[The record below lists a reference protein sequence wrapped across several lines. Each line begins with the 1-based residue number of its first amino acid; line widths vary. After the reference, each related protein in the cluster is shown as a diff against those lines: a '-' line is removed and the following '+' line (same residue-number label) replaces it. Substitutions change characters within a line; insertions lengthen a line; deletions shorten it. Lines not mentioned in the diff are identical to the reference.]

1 MISRE
6 LFSVRRK
13 GSPFDRIM
21 DRSQAEGFRERR
33 LKMGDAA
40 KWEIGKVPSCLC
52 CGEVAWP
59 NRRCTKHQG
68 RTPCVVD
75 GCKRTT
81 ARHTTYFVCGQHWKA
96 YVPPGSP
103 ERRVLNRLARL
114 AKRLGYT
121 KTERWPD
128 HLERRWWRAWTAIA
142 LWVQRRSTEGHL
154 DQAEIERLFGWTD
167 G

>member
-1 MISRE
+1 MINTDLVAIESTD
-6 LFSVRRK
+6 
-13 GSPFDRIM
+13 SPGITLRVCT
-21 DRSQAEGFRERR
+21 RAQGEVWVPG
-33 LKMGDAA
+33 
-40 KWEIGKVPSCLC
+40 GKQGTFFLTPVPSCLC
-52 CGEVAWP
+52 CGEAAWP

-68 RTPCVVD
+68 RTPCVVE

-103 ERRVLNRLARL
+103 ERRVLNRLTRL

-142 LWVQRRSTEGHL
+142 LRVQRRSTEGHL
-154 DQAEIERLFGWTD
+154 DQAEIERLFGWAD